1 MPVEF
6 INPSELSQG
15 TYSHVA
21 AVSGGA
27 RTLYV
32 SGQVAMDAA
41 GKVIGQNFAEQA
53 EQVLRNL
60 GIALAAGGAQFH
72 HIVKMNVYVRDLT
85 SEKVKTLRA
94 IRQRHFGAPS
104 AREHAGRHDRAGARG
119 SDARD
124 RSDRGPRLSGA
135 REELLARRFRPAR
148 IRSQKS
154 YDYFR

>member
-6 INPSELSQG
+6 INPSELNQG

-21 AVSGGA
+21 AVSGGG

-41 GKVIGQNFAEQA
+41 GKVVGQTFAQQA

-60 GIALAAGGAQFH
+60 GLALAAGGAQFH

-85 SEKVKTLRA
+85 TEKVKTLRA
-94 IRQRHFGAPS
+94 IRQRNFGG
-104 AREHAGRHDRAGARG
+104 HQ
-119 SDARD
+119 
-124 RSDRGPRLSGA
+124 
-135 REELLARRFRPAR
+135 PASTLVGTTALVHEDLMLE
-148 IRSQKS
+148 IECVAVI
-154 YDYFR
+154 D

>member
-1 MPVEF
+1 MPVEY
-6 INPSELSQG
+6 INPAELSQG

-21 AVSGGA
+21 AVSGGS

-41 GKVIGQNFAEQA
+41 GQVVGKTFAEQA

-85 SEKVKTLRA
+85 TEKVKTLRA
-94 IRQRHFGAPS
+94 IRQKHFGA
-104 AREHAGRHDRAGARG
+104 HQ
-119 SDARD
+119 
-124 RSDRGPRLSGA
+124 
-135 REELLARRFRPAR
+135 PASTLVGTTALVHEDLMLE
-148 IRSQKS
+148 IEVIAVVE
-154 YDYFR
+154 

>member
-21 AVSGGA
+21 AVAGA
-27 RTLYV
+27 PRTLYI

-41 GKVIGQNFAEQA
+41 GKVVGQTFAEQS

-72 HIVKMNVYVRDLT
+72 HIVKMNIYVRDLT
-85 SEKVKTLRA
+85 SEKVRTLRA
-94 IRQRHFGAPS
+94 IRQRHFGS
-104 AREHAGRHDRAGARG
+104 HQ
-119 SDARD
+119 
-124 RSDRGPRLSGA
+124 
-135 REELLARRFRPAR
+135 PASTLVGTTALVHEDLMLE
-148 IRSQKS
+148 IECVAAVG
-154 YDYFR
+154 